1 MRPPVLDTAVT
12 ALIHAYLETLDA
24 ETPGFVQGLYLV
36 GSVALGD
43 IQPHESDIDFVA
55 VSDVR
60 PNAETVDALQRVH
73 TQLHIRHPRP
83 HFDGVYVTH

>member
-1 MRPPVLDTAVT
+1 MDTAVT
-12 ALIHAYLETLDA
+12 DLVDAYLETIDA
-24 ETPGFVQGLYLV
+24 EAPGFVRGLYLA

-43 IQPHESDIDFVA
+43 IKLHESDIDFVA
-55 VSDVR
+55 VSEVR
-60 PNAETVDALQRVH
+60 PDAEMVGALQRVH